1 MGGTEA
7 DRAVGRKA
15 DGGSRRER
23 QRTSVDE
30 HVIGDAAVAE
40 MGVGRELE
48 STGGDRHATAE
59 FIDAG

>member
-7 DRAVGRKA
+7 DGTVGRKTE
-15 DGGSRRER
+15 GGSRRVR

-30 HVIGDAAVAE
+30 HVIGDAAIAE
-40 MGVGRELE
+40 MGVFRELE